1 MRFFPLWASTCLYDV
16 NSKANREVQ
25 MKDRLVRAHVLSTLT
40 CMALSVGLWMA
51 PAQALAVDSFTALT
65 GAEKNAKPPKPKKSK
80 APKVKGDKGSAE
92 SKSERDKR
100 LLRECRGRPNAGA
113 CEGYAS

>member
-1 MRFFPLWASTCLYDV
+1 
-16 NSKANREVQ
+16 
-25 MKDRLVRAHVLSTLT
+25 MKDRYGLGHILTTLLG
-40 CMALSVGLWMA
+40 MGLIASLWMT
-51 PAQALAVDSFTALT
+51 PTQALAVESFTATT
-65 GAEKNAKPPKPKKSK
+65 GVDNKAKGKKPQKTK

-92 SKSERDKR
+92 SKSERDRR

>member
-1 MRFFPLWASTCLYDV
+1 
-16 NSKANREVQ
+16 
-25 MKDRLVRAHVLSTLT
+25 MKDRLVLGHILPTLT
-40 CMALSVGLWMA
+40 CMGLSVGLWLA
-51 PAQALAVDSFTALT
+51 PAQALAIDSFTAIS
-65 GAEKNAKPPKPKKSK
+65 GAEKNAKAPKPKKGK
-80 APKVKGDKGSAE
+80 APKVKGDKGSGE